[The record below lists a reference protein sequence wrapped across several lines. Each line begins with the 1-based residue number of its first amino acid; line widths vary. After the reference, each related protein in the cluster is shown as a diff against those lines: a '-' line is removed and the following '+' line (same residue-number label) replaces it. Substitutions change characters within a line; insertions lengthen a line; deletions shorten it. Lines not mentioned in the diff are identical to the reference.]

1 MKKTAIF
8 AALLFAWPLLAQNP
22 PATNPPPAN
31 PPAQDPNTQTPPA
44 QTPATQTPP
53 AQAPQAQTPPA
64 QTPPAQNQPKLEEP
78 QMAAPEP
85 QDEKKAEPVK
95 KPASPPAAKPAAKA
109 KGSADEGKV
118 VEEIIARV
126 NNEIITKSELDK
138 ARASAEQEARDDC
151 TGRCTPEQL
160 QMHIEDDQKNA
171 LRDLIDQSLLAQR
184 GKDLGLSVETDVV
197 KKLDEIRIQNNL
209 KDMDELER
217 EVTKQGLNWED
228 FKNNIRNR
236 YLTQEVIQRE
246 VGSHITIGHDETL
259 KFYNEHK
266 NEFVM
271 PEEVALRA
279 IEVSTEGKSEAEIP
293 ELKKTAET
301 YLQRIKDGEDFA
313 VLAKRYSDGKT
324 AKQGGYLGEYKR
336 GELSKELEDKVFTMK
351 KNELTDVI
359 ETKQGFL
366 ILQVIERFTEGIQPY
381 EKVEPKI
388 QELLYNQRMEP
399 AMKEYLK
406 TLREE
411 SYVVVKPGYQE
422 MAGGGNSEIQE
433 VSATPEATKEKKHH
447 KKYLLFGKSS

>member
-1 MKKTAIF
+1 MKKTAIL
-8 AALLFAWPLLAQNP
+8 AALLFGWPLLAQNP

-31 PPAQDPNTQTPPA
+31 PPAQNPSTQTPA
-44 QTPATQTPP
+44 
-53 AQAPQAQTPPA
+53 A
-64 QTPPAQNQPKLEEP
+64 QTPPAQNPPTQSPPAQNPPTLEQP

-85 QDEKKAEPVK
+85 ENEKKPEPLK
-95 KPASPPAAKPAAKA
+95 KPAVPAAAKA
-109 KGSADEGKV
+109 TKPSSSEGKV

-126 NNEIITKSELDK
+126 NNEIITSSELDK
-138 ARASAEQEARDDC
+138 ARVTAEQETREDC

-160 QMHIEDDQKNA
+160 QTAIEDRQKNA

-184 GKDLGLSVETDVV
+184 GKDLSISVETDVV
-197 KKLDEIRIQNNL
+197 KQLDQIRIQNNL
-209 KDMDELER
+209 KDLDELER

-236 YLTQEVIQRE
+236 FLTQEVISRE
-246 VGSHITIGHDETL
+246 VGSHITIGNDEKL

-279 IEVSTEGKSEAEIP
+279 IEVTTEGKTEAEIP
-293 ELKKTAET
+293 ELKKKAES
-301 YLQRIKDGEDFA
+301 YLKRINDGEDFS

-324 AKQGGYLGEYKR
+324 AQQGGYLGEYKR
-336 GELSKELEDKVFTMK
+336 GELSKELEDKVFAMK
-351 KNELTDVI
+351 KNEMTDVI

-366 ILQVIERFTEGIQPY
+366 ILQVLERFTEGIQPY
-381 EKVEPKI
+381 EKVEGKI
-388 QELLYNQRMEP
+388 TEHLYSERMEP
-399 AMKEYLK
+399 AMREYLK

-411 SYVVVKPGYQE
+411 SYVVVKPGFQD

-433 VSATPEATKEKKHH
+433 VSTTPETTKEKKHH